1 MFGKVTCFKRR
12 GKTVAIDGTD
22 VWDSD
27 MIYKEGKTVAIDGT
41 GVWHSDMIYK

>member
-1 MFGKVTCFKRR
+1 MTAEMFGTVTSFIRS

-27 MIYKEGKTVAIDGT
+27 MICNERED
-41 GVWHSDMIYK
+41 SSN